1 MPIYLTSYHPLCINR
16 IGLERA
22 REHGIPPFVDASC
35 RREPDLESELPSI
48 TSLCRGRN
56 FAPRLQN
63 NDVAVYI
70 TVKRDYLNHG
80 VNHWRLTAIL
90 QVLERLDSH
99 SDAATWY
106 MTRHLPLPSNCI
118 VPSNKPLSASK
129 TAYKVRACIAVSN
142 ADQEYRER
150 AKNWGT
156 FLVCR
161 TLYKELDN
169 PPVISERILMKV
181 FNRIP
186 GTRTPPEIKPREL
199 RSLAEQLGI
208 ARHVKRLD
216 FTCPQ

>member
-22 REHGIPPFVDASC
+22 RKHDIPPFVDASC
-35 RREPDLESELPSI
+35 RREPDLESKLPSI
-48 TSLCRGRN
+48 SSLCRGRN
-56 FAPRLQN
+56 FAPRLHK

-106 MTRHLPLPSNCI
+106 MTRRLPLPSNCI
-118 VPSNKPLSASK
+118 VPGNKPLPASK
-129 TAYKVRACIAVSN
+129 TAYKVGTCNAVSN

-156 FLVCR
+156 VLVCDD
-161 TLYKELDN
+161 LYKELDN

-186 GTRTPPEIKPREL
+186 GTRTPPEIKPHEL
-199 RSLAEQLGI
+199 RSLVEQLGI
-208 ARHVKRLD
+208 AQHVKGLD
-216 FTCPQ
+216 LICSQ